1 VLRACRRRVEAQRR
15 VRAGAVG
22 RLARPHCKGDADAPA
37 FCACVGLDQVA
48 DTSQTT
54 GLLGLFGELGEGGE
68 RLVLIEPGVGAW
80 DCVELHP

>member
-1 VLRACRRRVEAQRR
+1 VILNALRLITV
-15 VRAGAVG
+15 
-22 RLARPHCKGDADAPA
+22 KGDADAPA
-37 FCACVGLDQVA
+37 FCACIGLDQVA

-54 GLLGLFGELGEGGE
+54 GLLGLFGELGKGGE